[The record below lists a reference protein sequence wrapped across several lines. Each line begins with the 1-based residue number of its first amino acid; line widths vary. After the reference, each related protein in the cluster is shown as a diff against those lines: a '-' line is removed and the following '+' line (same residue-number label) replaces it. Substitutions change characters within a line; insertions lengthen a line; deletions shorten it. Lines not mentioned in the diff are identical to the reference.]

1 MYDLVV
7 VGAGPYGLS
16 IASHAAAA
24 GLSLRVLGRPMAS
37 WRDHMPKGMFLKSEP
52 WSSNLSDP
60 AGSHTLAAYCAARGI
75 TVEHGRPL
83 PIGTFTEYGQW
94 FGKRA
99 APRADE
105 QTVTSVV
112 PCARGFRVETAEG
125 EVLVARTVVLA
136 VGVMPFVHKPGPLR
150 DLPAELAS
158 HSSHHHD
165 LAPFKGKDVT
175 VVGAGQA
182 ALETAAL
189 LAEEGAHVRI
199 VARAGR
205 INWNTPPQPL
215 QRGLLTALRDPHCG
229 LGTGWP
235 SWAWSEIPWA
245 VRKLPANVRVHIART
260 ALGPAGAWWLRD
272 RFEFAVPVLLSSRL
286 TAAEQVRERV
296 RLRLESVDGAVRT
309 VETDHV
315 VAATGFT
322 PALARLPLLDEGVR
336 GILHRVGT
344 SDAPELNGR
353 FESSHPGL
361 FFAGLLTA
369 PTFGPSMRFV
379 YGATFTAAKVVQGVC
394 RRLAEPRLATV
405 PHASRARTAVPETAE
420 QPVREPAKETAQQPA
435 QQPVQEAA
443 AAKETPEVRLAGQVA
458 RR

>member
-24 GLSLRVLGRPMAS
+24 GLNLRVLGRPMAS
-37 WRDHMPKGMFLKSEP
+37 WRDHMPQGMFLKSEP

-60 AGSHTLAAYCAARGI
+60 SGTHTLAAYCAARGI

-99 APRADE
+99 TPLADE

-125 EVLVARTVVLA
+125 EVIVARTVVMA
-136 VGVMPFVHKPGPLR
+136 IGVMPFVHKPGPLR
-150 DLPAELAS
+150 KLPSAFVS
-158 HSSHHHD
+158 HSSHHRE
-165 LAPFKGKDVT
+165 LSKFKGKDVT

-189 LAEEGAHVRI
+189 LAEEGAHVRV
-199 VARAGR
+199 VARADR
-205 INWNTPPQPL
+205 INWNSPPQPL
-215 QRGLLTALRDPHCG
+215 QRSLMRALRDPHCG

-245 VRKLPANVRVHIART
+245 VRKLPAGLRLHIARS

-286 TAAEQVRERV
+286 ASAELVRDQV
-296 RLRLESVDGAVRT
+296 RLRLESTDGVVRT

-322 PALARLPLLDEGVR
+322 PRLSRLPMLDESVR
-336 GILHRVGT
+336 HILHRVGN

-361 FFAGLLTA
+361 FFAGLITA
-369 PTFGPSMRFV
+369 PSFGPSMRFV
-379 YGATFTAAKVVQGVC
+379 YGATFTASRLVQGVQ
-394 RRLAEPRLATV
+394 RRLAEPRLPTV
-405 PHASRARTAVPETAE
+405 PHAARSRIAEGERRAVE
-420 QPVREPAKETAQQPA
+420 QQ
-435 QQPVQEAA
+435 
-443 AAKETPEVRLAGQVA
+443 LAGQAV

>member
-24 GLSLRVLGRPMAS
+24 GLNLRVLGRPMAS
-37 WRDHMPKGMFLKSEP
+37 WRDHMPAGMHLKSEP

-60 AGSHTLAAYCAARGI
+60 AGTHTLAAYCSARGI

-83 PIGTFTEYGQW
+83 PLATFTEYGQW
-94 FGKRA
+94 FGQRA
-99 APRADE
+99 APAADE

-125 EVLVARTVVLA
+125 EVLVTRTVVAA

-150 DLPAELAS
+150 KLPSALVS
-158 HSSHHHD
+158 HSSHHRELSRFRD
-165 LAPFKGKDVT
+165 KDVT
-175 VVGAGQA
+175 VIGAGQA

-189 LAEEGAHVRI
+189 LAEEGAHVRV
-199 VARAGR
+199 VARADR
-205 INWNTPPQPL
+205 INWNSPPQPL
-215 QRGLLTALRDPHCG
+215 QRSLLKAMRDPHCG

-235 SWAWSEIPWA
+235 SWVYSEMPWA
-245 VRKLPANVRVHIART
+245 VRKLPATLRQHIART

-286 TAAEQVRERV
+286 SSAEEVRGRV
-296 RLRLESVDGAVRT
+296 RLRLESTDGVVRT

-315 VAATGFT
+315 VAATGFA
-322 PALARLPLLDEGVR
+322 PRLARLSMLDDSVR

-344 SDAPELNGR
+344 SDAPELNAR

-361 FFAGLLTA
+361 FFAGLLAT
-369 PTFGPSMRFV
+369 PSFGPSMRFV
-379 YGATFTAAKVVQGVC
+379 YGATFAAQRVVQGVQ

-405 PHASRARTAVPETAE
+405 PHAARSRTVEQHRTKPYSAQELGRPAGPAPASQGSQQGQGKDQAAVP
-420 QPVREPAKETAQQPA
+420 R
-435 QQPVQEAA
+435 
-443 AAKETPEVRLAGQVA
+443 
-458 RR
+458 

>member
-16 IASHAAAA
+16 VASHAAAA
-24 GLSLRVLGRPMAS
+24 GLNLRVLGRPMAS
-37 WRDHMPKGMFLKSEP
+37 WRDHMPQGMFLKSEP

-60 AGSHTLAAYCAARGI
+60 AGTHTLAAYCAARGI

-94 FGKRA
+94 FGRRA
-99 APRADE
+99 APLADE

-125 EVLVARTVVLA
+125 EVLVARMVVIA
-136 VGVMPFVHKPGPLR
+136 VGVMPFVHMPAPLR
-150 DLPAELAS
+150 KLPFELTS
-158 HSSHHHD
+158 HSSHHRE
-165 LAPFKGKDVT
+165 LSQFKGKDVT

-182 ALETAAL
+182 ALESAAL
-189 LAEEGAHVRI
+189 LAEEGAHVRV
-199 VARAGR
+199 VARADR
-205 INWNTPPQPL
+205 INWNSPPQPL
-215 QRGLLTALRDPHCG
+215 QRSLLRAIRDPHCG

-235 SWAWSEIPWA
+235 SWAWSELPWA
-245 VRKLPANVRVHIART
+245 VRKLPSGLRLHIART

-286 TAAEQVRERV
+286 TAAELVRDQV
-296 RLRLESVDGAVRT
+296 RLRLESTDGVVRT

-315 VAATGFT
+315 VAATGFA
-322 PALARLPLLDEGVR
+322 PRLSRLPMLDESVR
-336 GILHRVGT
+336 RILHRVGG
-344 SDAPELNGR
+344 SDAPDLSAR

-369 PTFGPSMRFV
+369 PSFGPAMRFV
-379 YGATFTAAKVVQGVC
+379 YGASFTAAKLVQGVQ

-405 PHASRARTAVPETAE
+405 PHATRARVNGEPTAVGQQLTGQA
-420 QPVREPAKETAQQPA
+420 VR
-435 QQPVQEAA
+435 
-443 AAKETPEVRLAGQVA
+443 R
-458 RR
+458 

>member
-24 GLSLRVLGRPMAS
+24 GLNLRVLGRPMAS
-37 WRDHMPKGMFLKSEP
+37 WRDHMPRGMFLKSEP

-60 AGSHTLAAYCAARGI
+60 AGTHTLAAYCASRGI

-94 FGKRA
+94 FGTRA
-99 APRADE
+99 TPPADE
-105 QTVTSVV
+105 QTVASVV

-125 EVLVARTVVLA
+125 EVLVTRTVVVA

-150 DLPAELAS
+150 KLPFELAS
-158 HSSHHHD
+158 HSSQHRE
-165 LAPFKGKDVT
+165 LSQFKGKDVT

-189 LAEEGAHVRI
+189 LAEEGAHVRV
-199 VARAGR
+199 VARADR
-205 INWNTPPQPL
+205 INWNSPPQPL
-215 QRGLLTALRDPHCG
+215 QRSTLRALRDPHSG

-235 SWAWSEIPWA
+235 SWAWSELPWA
-245 VRKLPANVRVHIART
+245 VRKLPASLRLHIART

-286 TAAEQVRERV
+286 SSAEMVRDQV
-296 RLRLESVDGAVRT
+296 RLRLESADGVVRT

-322 PALARLPLLDEGVR
+322 PRLSRLRMLDEPVR
-336 GILHRVGT
+336 RILHRVGT
-344 SDAPELNGR
+344 SDAPELNAR

-369 PTFGPSMRFV
+369 PAFGPSMRFV
-379 YGATFTAAKVVQGVC
+379 HGATFTASRLVQGVQ

-405 PHASRARTAVPETAE
+405 PHAARSRTAAE
-420 QPVREPAKETAQQPA
+420 EK
-435 QQPVQEAA
+435 AA
-443 AAKETPEVRLAGQVA
+443 AQLAGQPVPGA
-458 RR
+458 EHAPVRR

>member
-24 GLSLRVLGRPMAS
+24 GLDLRVLGRPMAS
-37 WRDHMPKGMFLKSEP
+37 WRDHMPQGMYLKSEP

-60 AGSHTLAAYCAARGI
+60 AGTHTLAAYCAARGI

-99 APRADE
+99 APAPDE
-105 QTVTSVV
+105 QTVTSIV

-125 EVLVARTVVLA
+125 EVLVTRTVVVA

-150 DLPAELAS
+150 RLPAGFVS
-158 HSSHHHD
+158 HSSHHRE
-165 LAPFKGKDVT
+165 LSRFRNRDVT

-189 LAEEGAHVRI
+189 LAEAGAHVRV
-199 VARAGR
+199 VARSDR
-205 INWNTPPQPL
+205 INWNSPPQPL
-215 QRGLLTALRDPHCG
+215 QRSLLKALRDPHCG

-235 SWAWSEIPWA
+235 SWVFSEIPWA
-245 VRKLPANVRVHIART
+245 VRKLPAGLRQHIART

-286 TAAEQVRERV
+286 SAAEQLGDHV
-296 RLRLESVDGAVRT
+296 RLRLESTDGVVRT

-315 VAATGFT
+315 VAATGFA
-322 PALARLPLLDEGVR
+322 PRLARLSMLDDSVR

-344 SDAPELNGR
+344 SDAPELNAR

-361 FFAGLLTA
+361 FFAGLLAT
-369 PTFGPSMRFV
+369 PSFGPSMRFV
-379 YGATFTAAKVVQGVC
+379 YGAAFAANRVVQGVQ

-405 PHASRARTAVPETAE
+405 PHAARARTVE
-420 QPVREPAKETAQQPA
+420 QH
-435 QQPVQEAA
+435 
-443 AAKETPEVRLAGQVA
+443 RLNGQLTRRA
-458 RR
+458 RGQDERAMRR